1 MIPKTAM
8 VLATAI
14 VLGSTLTVNAYI
26 ADVNTGLPTEIYYG
40 PVCEHARQGL
50 PVRERLEKNPGARPE
65 LLPIQQC
72 RLIADPLCDSS
83 KIVPRLRRRLSMTS
97 THLGDRRPVR
107 CPWFGG

>member
-50 PVRERLEKNPGARPE
+50 PVREETRKKSGCAARASANPATSANRGSVVRQLENRPAAV
-65 LLPIQQC
+65 PA
-72 RLIADPLCDSS
+72 LINDKHA
-83 KIVPRLRRRLSMTS
+83 
-97 THLGDRRPVR
+97 
-107 CPWFGG
+107 PW

>member
-26 ADVNTGLPTEIYYG
+26 ADVNTELPTEIYYG

-50 PVRERLEKNPGARPE
+50 PVREETLK
-65 LLPIQQC
+65 
-72 RLIADPLCDSS
+72 
-83 KIVPRLRRRLSMTS
+83 KIRLRGPSFCQS
-97 THLGDRRPVR
+97 SNVG
-107 CPWFGG
+107 